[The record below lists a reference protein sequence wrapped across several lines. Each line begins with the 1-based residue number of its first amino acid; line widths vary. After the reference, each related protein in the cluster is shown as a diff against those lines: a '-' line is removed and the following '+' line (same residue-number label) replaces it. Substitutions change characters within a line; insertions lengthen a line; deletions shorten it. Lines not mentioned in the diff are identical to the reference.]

1 MFRTSNFDKLL
12 DNATSHLHL
21 EPDWPSIMMICD
33 LIRQNDVATKQAIT
47 AIKKKMQSTNPHSAM
62 YALILLESVVKN
74 CGAPVHEEISS
85 KANCDMFT
93 SLINN
98 TPHENVRNKMLE
110 LIQCWAYAF
119 RSSQKYRAIKDTMT
133 ILKLEGHAFPEL
145 KEADAMFT
153 SDTAPEWADGEVC
166 HRCRV
171 TFSFTLRKHH
181 CRNCGQVFCAQCSS
195 KTSTLPKFG
204 IEKEVRV
211 CEACFMQ
218 QQQKPSGAKPAA
230 AGSRPGTAESELP
243 AEYLSS
249 SLAQQ
254 TQTPPRKTDQELQE
268 EEELQLALALSQSE
282 AEHQTKVKTTTNTV
296 TRTFTK
302 SPSPEAP
309 VKHNLS
315 PTDDPPSDPE
325 LSRYL
330 NRNYWEQRQPTTESP
345 ASPSAP
351 SSVQNSILVKSS
363 AEDTEIDDF
372 SNTMKTQVEIFVN
385 RMKSNS
391 SRGRSISNDSSVQ
404 TLFMNLTSFHSKLLG
419 YIKEMDDKRMWYEQ
433 LQDKLA
439 QVKDSRAA
447 LDVLRQEHQ
456 EKLRRMAE
464 EMERQRQLQ
473 MAHKLEIMRKK
484 KQEYLQYQR
493 QLALQRIQEQ
503 EREMQL
509 RQEQQKAQYMMG
521 AQGGFPYMAPN
532 AAAGAGGPNQHGSP
546 IHQMG
551 NQGVYPPYGFNQ
563 MPRFPPGTNPM
574 FAPGQNPGQVKPQPP
589 GGMMPNSSQPGQ
601 PQQPFMAPPQPSMM
615 MMMNPNTSMRQ
626 MVAPPMS
633 QGGPAAAPPPPQ
645 GTEQQMPV
653 STGGGGGGAG
663 GGSGGFVPG
672 LPPQQ
677 GQPQQPGIPGMPPM
691 QPPPQS
697 MGMPQQQQ
705 PQQNNMPPIMS
716 QPHPQMIPSV
726 PPQSQAPIPH
736 PAPVQQPQQPQQ
748 QEVSNA
754 VAHGSPTNQ
763 PGPPP
768 AAPPAKTEVNTAELI
783 SFD

>member
-1 MFRTSNFDKLL
+1 MFRSSNFEKLL

-33 LIRQNDVATKQAIT
+33 SIRQNDVAPKQAIMS
-47 AIKKKMQSTNPHSAM
+47 IKKKMQSPNPHSAM

-74 CGAPVHEEISS
+74 CGSPVHEEIAS
-85 KANCDMFT
+85 KANCEMFT
-93 SLINN
+93 SLIND

-119 RSSQKYRAIKDTMT
+119 RTSQKYKAVKDTMT
-133 ILKLEGHAFPEL
+133 ILKLEGHNFPEL

-153 SDTAPEWADGEVC
+153 SDTAPDWADGDVC

-171 TFSFTLRKHH
+171 TFTFTLRKHH

-218 QQQKPSGAKPAA
+218 QQQKPATAKPATA
-230 AGSRPGTAESELP
+230 SRPGTAESELP
-243 AEYLSS
+243 AEYLAS

-282 AEHQTKVKTTTNTV
+282 AEHHTKVKTTTV
-296 TRTFTK
+296 RTFTK

-315 PTDDPPSDPE
+315 PSDDPPSDPE

-330 NRNYWEQRQPTTESP
+330 NRNYWEQRQPVTESP

-351 SSVQNSILVKSS
+351 SSVQSTVKMS

-521 AQGGFPYMAPN
+521 AQNFPYMPQN
-532 AAAGAGGPNQHGSP
+532 AGPGNQHGSP
-546 IHQMG
+546 IHQMA

-563 MPRFPPGTNPM
+563 MQRFPPGANPM
-574 FAPGQNPGQVKPQPP
+574 YAAGQNPGQQMAKQPP
-589 GGMMPNSSQPGQ
+589 GGMHPATSQPGQ
-601 PQQPFMAPPQPSMM
+601 PPQQQFMTPPQAPMM
-615 MMMNPNTSMRQ
+615 MMMNPNTPMQGQPGIDMSKGVPGQ

-633 QGGPAAAPPPPQ
+633 GAPPPP
-645 GTEQQMPV
+645 GADQQMPP
-653 STGGGGGGAG
+653 SSGA
-663 GGSGGFVPG
+663 FPPG
-672 LPPQQ
+672 MPHQQQSQPPQQ
-677 GQPQQPGIPGMPPM
+677 GLPGMPM
-691 QPPPQS
+691 PPPQS
-697 MGMPQQQQ
+697 MGVPQQ
-705 PQQNNMPPIMS
+705 PPIMS
-716 QPHPQMIPSV
+716 QQHPQMISSV

-736 PAPVQQPQQPQQ
+736 PAPRQPPQQ
-748 QEVSNA
+748 EE
-754 VAHGSPTNQ
+754 SPKNQ
-763 PGPPP
+763 PPPP
-768 AAPPAKTEVNTAELI
+768 AAAPPAEVNTAELI